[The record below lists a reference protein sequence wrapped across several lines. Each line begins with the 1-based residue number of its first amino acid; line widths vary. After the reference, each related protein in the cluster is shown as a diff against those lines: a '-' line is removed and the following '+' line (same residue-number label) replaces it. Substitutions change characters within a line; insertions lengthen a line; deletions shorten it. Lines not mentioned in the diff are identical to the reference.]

1 MHLDGRMIIGD
12 PKTPFFAFKLS
23 PTYRI
28 TRVIV
33 EEALG
38 QSYYR
43 LESGGVVH
51 GAELHLSVP
60 DAVAQGRQKIL
71 TLERAMAKTQQ
82 KINDRKLAL
91 KNAETTAKA
100 Y

>member
-1 MHLDGRMIIGD
+1 MITGD
-12 PKTPFFAFKLS
+12 PKTPFFAYKLS

-43 LESGGVVH
+43 LETKGVVH
-51 GAELHLSVP
+51 SAEIHLSMA
-60 DAVAQGRQKIL
+60 DAIASGRQKIL
-71 TLERAMAKTQQ
+71 VLERSMAKAQA
-82 KINDRKLAL
+82 KLNERKAAL
-91 KNAETTAKA
+91 KNAEKMAKA
-100 Y
+100 